1 MAHADII
8 VPRGGDNDVAINLI
22 VQHVHSELHARE
34 LKVRAELVEGW
45 QKDQK
50 DQMDTTTPPKMP
62 ESLYLLPSTRQVS

>member
-34 LKVRAELVEGW
+34 LKVRDKLVEGW
-45 QKDQK
+45 HKDQL
-50 DQMDTTTPPKMP
+50 DPTASTAMP
-62 ESLYLLPSTRQVS
+62 DSLFVLPSTSQVSN

>member
-34 LKVRAELVEGW
+34 LKVRDKLVEGW
-45 QKDQK
+45 QKDQ
-50 DQMDTTTPPKMP
+50 QESCNPMP
-62 ESLYLLPSTRQVS
+62 ESLYVLPSTRQVCV